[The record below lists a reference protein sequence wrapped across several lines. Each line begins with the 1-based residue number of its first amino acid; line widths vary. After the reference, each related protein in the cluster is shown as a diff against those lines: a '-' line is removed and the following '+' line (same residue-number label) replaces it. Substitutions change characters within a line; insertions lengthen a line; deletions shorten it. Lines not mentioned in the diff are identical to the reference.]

1 MGNFLQRSGLSAYHG
16 LSTSWPEKK
25 IRRPGP
31 WIRSIRSIRGWWA
44 GLGCA
49 AKGGV
54 IIAGQGCPGSKE
66 AIKVKVGLGMGNL
79 RFFSGTMGA
88 MG

>member
-1 MGNFLQRSGLSAYHG
+1 
-16 LSTSWPEKK
+16 
-25 IRRPGP
+25 
-31 WIRSIRSIRGWWA
+31 
-44 GLGCA
+44 
-49 AKGGV
+49 V